1 MSEKEKNFEEDVEI
15 TDENM
20 KEIMQTLGKD
30 QNEDP
35 NEVPVYQKYCL
46 TIREASKY
54 FGIGEGKLRF
64 FLRDHPDADYIIWI
78 GNKCLI
84 KRKLFELFI
93 DKNNAL

>member
-1 MSEKEKNFEEDVEI
+1 MAEKDKKFEEDVEI

-20 KEIMQTLGKD
+20 KEIMQKLEND
-30 QNEDP
+30 QDENP
-35 NEVPVYQKYCL
+35 NEVPIYQKYCL
-46 TIREASKY
+46 TIKEAARY

-64 FLRDHPDADYIIWI
+64 FLRDHPDEDYVIWI
-78 GNKCLI
+78 GNRCLL